1 MNKISLRKYNHLESL
16 LLSLLP
22 PSCMV
27 VLIRELANKLSSTSA
42 INLQPLQM
50 AQFPSNMDMDIDT
63 NIIRG
68 RSTSSSKTS
77 LRELFTH
84 STTSSTPYHERMEI
98 QNNFLN
104 KDIQEL
110 VNSSQLSYVSNNK
123 QADKL
128 VSKTTDNSPQERA
141 QCVRNE
147 ALALNNTSEP

>member
-1 MNKISLRKYNHLESL
+1 
-16 LLSLLP
+16 
-22 PSCMV
+22 
-27 VLIRELANKLSSTSA
+27 
-42 INLQPLQM
+42 M